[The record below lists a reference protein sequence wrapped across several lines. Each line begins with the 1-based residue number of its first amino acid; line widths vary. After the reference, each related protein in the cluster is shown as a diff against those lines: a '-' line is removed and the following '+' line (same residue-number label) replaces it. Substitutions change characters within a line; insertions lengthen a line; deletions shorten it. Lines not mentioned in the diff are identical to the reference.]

1 MLMVLGFSAEAE
13 STGDVGYNRIYYK
26 ELVHAIMEAEKSNKL
41 EAQKASGIVLR
52 TGGSMV

>member
-1 MLMVLGFSAEAE
+1 MLMVLGFSTEAE

-26 ELVHAIMEAEKSNKL
+26 ELVHAIMEAEKSNKS
-41 EAQKASGIVLR
+41 EAQEASGIVLR